1 MQPVSAPSPVNAPS
15 IGVIDSGVG
24 GLSVLREI
32 HRLLPGLPT
41 LYFADQA
48 HLPYGARPA
57 AHVRA
62 FVDPIVRFLMDN
74 GAAVIV
80 LACHAASAAALYDLR
95 ARYPQFPFVG
105 MEPAV
110 KPAAEETRTGVIGV
124 LTTEGTANGALYH
137 GVLDRHTRGVQV
149 VTSIAPELVMMVEHD
164 DAGSA
169 ASQRILR
176 DRLAPLIEAGADRIV
191 LACTHFP
198 FLIPHITALT
208 TIPLVDPS
216 AAVAR
221 QVGRVLPPPLRPEEA
236 SSSFQRRDRYLTSG
250 DAAAFQSTIRRL
262 IGVEAAAESV
272 ALG

>member
-1 MQPVSAPSPVNAPS
+1 MQPVSAPSPISTPS

-24 GLSVLREI
+24 GLTVLREI
-32 HRLLPGLPT
+32 HRLLPGLST

-48 HLPYGARPA
+48 HLPYGARSA
-57 AHVRA
+57 AQVRA
-62 FVDPIVRFLMDN
+62 FIDPIVRFLIDN

-95 ARYPQFPFVG
+95 ARYPQIPFVG

-110 KPAAEETRTGVIGV
+110 KPAAKETQTGVIGV
-124 LTTEGTANGALYH
+124 LTTEGTANGPLYH
-137 GVLDRHTRGVQV
+137 GVLDRHTRGVRV
-149 VTSIAPELVMMVEHD
+149 VTSIAPELVLMVERD
-164 DAGSA
+164 DAGTA

-176 DRLAPLIEAGADRIV
+176 DRLAPLIEAGADHIV

-198 FLIPHITALT
+198 FLIPHIAALT
-208 TIPLVDPS
+208 SIPLVDPS

-221 QVGRVLPPPLRPEEA
+221 QVGRVLPPQLQAQEA
-236 SSSFQRRDRYLTSG
+236 TSDFHRRDRYLTSG
-250 DAAAFQSTIRRL
+250 DAAAFQTTIRRL
-262 IGVEAAAESV
+262 IGVEAAVEAV

>member
-1 MQPVSAPSPVNAPS
+1 MQLVSVPSPIDAPS

-41 LYFADQA
+41 LYYADQA
-48 HLPYGARPA
+48 HLPYGARSA
-57 AHVRA
+57 AQVRA
-62 FVDPIVRFLMDN
+62 FIDPIVRFLMDN
-74 GAAVIV
+74 GAAVMV

-95 ARYPQFPFVG
+95 ARYPQVPFVG

-110 KPAAEETRTGVIGV
+110 KPAAEETRTKVIGV

-137 GVLDRHTRGVQV
+137 GVLDRYTRGVHV
-149 VTSIAPELVMMVEHD
+149 VTSIAPELVLMVERD

-169 ASQRILR
+169 ASQCILR

-198 FLIPHITALT
+198 FLIPHIAALT
-208 TIPLVDPS
+208 RIPLVDPS

-221 QVGRVLPPPLRPEEA
+221 QVGRVLPPQMKAEA
-236 SSSFQRRDRYLTSG
+236 VCRDFQRRDRYLTSG
-250 DAAAFQSTIRRL
+250 DATAFQSMIRRL
-262 IGVEAAAESV
+262 TGVEAAVEAV

>member
-1 MQPVSAPSPVNAPS
+1 MQLVSAPSPINAPS

-24 GLSVLREI
+24 GLTVLREI

-57 AHVRA
+57 AQVRA
-62 FVDPIVRFLMDN
+62 FIDPIVRFLIDN

-95 ARYPQFPFVG
+95 ARYPQIPFVG

-110 KPAAEETRTGVIGV
+110 KPAAQETRTGVIGV

-137 GVLDRHTRGVQV
+137 GVLDRYTRDVRV
-149 VTSIAPELVMMVEHD
+149 VTSIAPELVLMVERD
-164 DAGSA
+164 DADSA

-176 DRLAPLIEAGADRIV
+176 DRLAPLLEAGADRIV

-208 TIPLVDPS
+208 NIPLVDPS

-221 QVGRVLPPPLRPEEA
+221 QVGRVLPPQMKAAETTSDLH
-236 SSSFQRRDRYLTSG
+236 RRDRYLTSG
-250 DAAAFQSTIRRL
+250 DAAALRATIRRL
-262 IGVEAAAESV
+262 IGVEAAVEAV